1 MFCKIVT
8 WGFRSVK
15 SVLETAFAF
24 RRFNVVFAAL
34 PYDINLESYL
44 ETTWQWLL
52 WCLICRGGPSSHTQT
67 HNSRDETALWF
78 KTKDKREPWQLMLD
92 EWWRNVKQ
100 VGFSLPIWYRLPQ
113 LWKQMKPPDCGAKPT
128 GHYLGCTFYPRWA
141 LIRFPTPLVLFSSI
155 YIYSLCIRGL
165 PQFHACVY
173 VNLKNT
179 SEVTWEE
186 TTMTL
191 SRFRWEF
198 EAFLREQ
205 KIHLLTQ
212 KKKYHNVRVGN
223 KSPWHRWHSS
233 PVLAPTSVEP
243 ASLSVWDQALFLVM
257 EQGVRY
263 KGSAEAARKP
273 GRGNG

>member
-1 MFCKIVT
+1 
-8 WGFRSVK
+8 
-15 SVLETAFAF
+15 
-24 RRFNVVFAAL
+24 
-34 PYDINLESYL
+34 
-44 ETTWQWLL
+44 
-52 WCLICRGGPSSHTQT
+52 
-67 HNSRDETALWF
+67 
-78 KTKDKREPWQLMLD
+78 MLD
-92 EWWRNVKQ
+92 EWWRDVKQ

-113 LWKQMKPPDCGAKPT
+113 LWKQMKPPDCGAKAT

-191 SRFRWEF
+191 SHFRWEF

-212 KKKYHNVRVGN
+212 KKNIIMSGWEINPHGTGGTPPLSLLQPLWSPPAFLSETRLCSWWWSRVSDIKDLLKQPESQEEEMDKRKEEVQ
-223 KSPWHRWHSS
+223 KSNSGSS
-233 PVLAPTSVEP
+233 LPPLKTSVQINRLQNTRAEHSIAGVLQP
-243 ASLSVWDQALFLVM
+243 LAAVVWRCYSTLLLLRCSPFCSDQVRGKRRDLAASLS
-257 EQGVRY
+257 G
-263 KGSAEAARKP
+263 K
-273 GRGNG
+273 